1 MDLLF
6 VYLVIVNAVTF
17 LLYGLDKWKARK
29 GKERIPERTL
39 LGLAVIGGSVG
50 AFAGMQFFRHKTK
63 KIKFY
68 LGVPAIFLVQLGT
81 AVYIYYH

>member
-6 VYLVIVNAVTF
+6 VYLVMMNAITF

-68 LGVPAIFLVQLGT
+68 LGVPAIFLVQLGI